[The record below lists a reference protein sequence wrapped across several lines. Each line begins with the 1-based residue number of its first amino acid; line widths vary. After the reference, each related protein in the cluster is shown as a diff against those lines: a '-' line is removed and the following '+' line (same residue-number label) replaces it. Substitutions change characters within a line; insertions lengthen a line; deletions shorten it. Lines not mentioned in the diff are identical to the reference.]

1 MAEVPQADGNKPD
14 SLYQIAKKQ
23 NAHQGEGTKRKYQDE
38 KHKSIYFS
46 FSLDPSLLIPQLF
59 RAELSSNT
67 LPDAGCA
74 SNFISCESNEGG
86 P

>member
-1 MAEVPQADGNKPD
+1 MAELPQADGSKPE

-23 NAHQGEGTKRKYQDE
+23 NAHKGEGAERKHQDE

-46 FSLDPSLLIPQLF
+46 FSLDPSLLIPQLL
-59 RAELSSNT
+59 RAELTSNIF
-67 LPDAGCA
+67 PDAGCA
-74 SNFISCESNEGG
+74 SNFISCESGEGG